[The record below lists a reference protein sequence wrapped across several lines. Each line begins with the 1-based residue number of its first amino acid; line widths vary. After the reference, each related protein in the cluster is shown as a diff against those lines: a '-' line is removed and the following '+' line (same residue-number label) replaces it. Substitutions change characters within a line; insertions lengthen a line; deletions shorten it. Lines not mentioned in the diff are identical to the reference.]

1 MERLDQYLE
10 ANDIVGEGK
19 QAKRRAVLISVMGP
33 AAYKLARNLLSPAKP
48 TEKTYEDSPDQTLQP
63 STHGSDAE
71 VQV

>member
-48 TEKTYEDSPDQTLQP
+48 TEKTYEDIVTVLTKHYTAQYPRK
-63 STHGSDAE
+63 
-71 VQV
+71 